1 VQFSVDGTSVG
12 GPVTLSGGTATFAIS
27 TLAVGLHT
35 VTAVYTPDTGNIT
48 GSNGSIG
55 QRVGALA
62 SSTTTLSVAPASVMY
77 GDTATLT
84 AVVSPSFA
92 TGTVSF
98 YVGSTLLGSASL
110 DSTGTAVLPIS
121 TLNAGVHTITATYNG
136 DPGVPASTSN
146 PVQLTVT
153 QRTAPGGGPAITVT
167 VNDAARSTTQ
177 ANPPFTYSA
186 AGQLVN
192 GDTYATAISGTAN
205 YSTAAGTTAGTYSIT
220 VTGLTSANYSIA
232 FVPGTLTVTATSTA
246 ITLVASPS
254 ATQYGDPVTLTA
266 TVTSGATGTV
276 SFYDGSVLLGTGAVA
291 NGVATLTTST
301 LAAGTHTVTA
311 VYNGDA
317 TYASSQSGPATVTV
331 SKKTAPG
338 GGAALTITVQNAS
351 REYNTSD
358 PQFNYVV
365 TGTLVNGDTY
375 ATAVTGVPAYS
386 AADTPTSSAG
396 STFPIN
402 VSGLSSAN
410 YELQWCPAH

>member
-1 VQFSVDGTSVG
+1 MAPSARESERWPT
-12 GPVTLSGGTATFAIS
+12 
-27 TLAVGLHT
+27 
-35 VTAVYTPDTGNIT
+35 
-48 GSNGSIG
+48 
-55 QRVGALA
+55 
-62 SSTTTLSVAPASVMY
+62 STTTLSVAPATVMY

-98 YVGSTLLGSASL
+98 YEGATLLGSASL
-110 DSTGTAVLPIS
+110 DNTGTAVLPIS
-121 TLNAGVHTITATYNG
+121 TLNAGVHTIAATYNG

-146 PVQLTVT
+146 TVQLTVT

-192 GDTYATAISGTAN
+192 GDTYATAISGTPN
-205 YSTAAGTTAGTYSIT
+205 YSTAAGTTAGTYAIT
-220 VTGLTSANYSIA
+220 VAGLTSANYTIA
-232 FVPGTLTVTATSTA
+232 FVPGTLTVTAASTT

-276 SFYDGSVLLGTGAVA
+276 SFYDGSVLLGTGAVS

-301 LAAGTHTVTA
+301 LAAGTHTITA

-331 SKKTAPG
+331 AKKTAPG

-351 REYNTSD
+351 REYNTAD

-375 ATAVTGVPAYS
+375 ATAVTGVPVYS
-386 AADTPTSSAG
+386 AAIRRPHRQARPSR
-396 STFPIN
+396 ST
-402 VSGLSSAN
+402 
-410 YELQWCPAH
+410 